1 MRDVVFASYLP
12 GIAVPFDAA
21 VRFNDNPYVFFAESY
36 KCALHLIRVGLFEI
50 GRKRNFIKQFC
61 RRMHNRAAQS
71 GNGCFA
77 VCILLDAT
85 LFPPENVILGKVD
98 IFQRD
103 VHRDRFVFGNF
114 DVILDGSVAVFSYLK
129 RVLAYGAFHC
139 VCARRFVE
147 GKIFDFCF
155 AVGAD
160 YIDGYAVAACRRIA
174 SFGKADGSVKRAV
187 LNYGS
192 RHLDIVSANVA
203 FAVFVF
209 VLVRFYRSRI
219 FDVVLFA
226 ILPVICVV

>member
-1 MRDVVFASYLP
+1 
-12 GIAVPFDAA
+12 
-21 VRFNDNPYVFFAESY
+21 
-36 KCALHLIRVGLFEI
+36 
-50 GRKRNFIKQFC
+50 
-61 RRMHNRAAQS
+61 MHNRAAQS

-85 LFPPENVILGKVD
+85 LFPPENVKLGKVD

-114 DVILDGSVAVFSYLK
+114 DAILDGSVAVFSYLK

-174 SFGKADGSVKRAV
+174 SFGKADGSVKSSV

-226 ILPVICVV
+226 ILPVICVVETDFGKTVSVIVAVTSQQRTQAQRYTKHYKQPFLHFFHLSSPFFIFWIVKKKTIRRILLRR